1 MKKVKVI
8 LTSVVISFMFT
19 GCYLDDYRNI
29 EEVQIDSMNPVYGF
43 PLISSSVAINDLLSA
58 LDSSVFVEV
67 RNDSVFLVFKEE
79 VNIDL
84 DLDDFNVPDN
94 SFSGTLDL
102 APTGVAFERYFKNYT
117 TIENDSEIRLVKIK
131 AGTLT
136 VEFVRDVLDDGME
149 METIIHSLTIP
160 DPQFSD
166 SVFFISN
173 WAPDSFEDIV
183 TLDLAGATLLLEAE
197 DEESGLPLYNI
208 FSWATTVRSDGTTTG
223 TVINNIHISDVE
235 FEEIIGLINY
245 EVPLPADTLDLSAF
259 TSMVDGEIYF
269 SDPSIALSLG
279 TSFGVPASAELSH
292 FTFRNSSNE
301 TRELINEGVLSDN
314 TLLLGEGNKNY
325 FSYATSSDPYVQQLF
340 ILNSDNSNLE
350 DVLSFVPVE
359 VILEGHFLLGD
370 YQDFIEDPHSFFVK
384 DTSFFDIAFDIEVPL
399 AGSIKNL
406 KFEKDIS
413 DFSWPVI
420 DTIPGFSDFDYDIE
434 VKLKTINQ
442 IPLTFGLQVLFVD
455 DGGTAIDSL
464 FNDVMVENIIQS
476 PNIDS
481 EGLPL
486 NPIEKATS
494 IKMNREKYDK
504 VSKASQMRLK
514 LLLDTGTDDMPEVL
528 FKASHRLDVQIA
540 LKFNLLIES

>member
-117 TIENDSEIRLVKIK
+117 IIENDSEIRLVKIK